1 MSPKSPKKGKG
12 TPGLKAAEAPPV
24 VAQDVFEPEQ
34 PEAPRVSPFEAIKR
48 INDFGQDF
56 WPSRDLARLIGYSDY
71 RNFTDVIG
79 KAKIAC
85 KNSGQEPS
93 DHFGDVTDMI
103 PIGRG
108 GKRAVPAVELSRYAC
123 YLVIQNADPEKKLIA
138 AGQTYFAVQT
148 RRQELASQDQA
159 VEDQQ
164 RLVIRSKMREHNLRL
179 ADAAKDAGV
188 TEPRDYAIFQNH
200 GYQGLYG
207 GLGVREIHQRKGL
220 GKSQEI
226 LDHMGSTELAA
237 NLFRAT
243 QTEQKLRRE
252 GITGKANA
260 NRTHLEIGRIVRK
273 TIAEIGGAMPEDLPS
288 APSLKGLAAK
298 ERKAAKVVG
307 ASKDEKDS

>member
-1 MSPKSPKKGKG
+1 VSPESQKKAKG
-12 TPGLKAAEAPPV
+12 SASLRATEGLPAN
-24 VAQDVFEPEQ
+24 AQGGFEPDQ

-48 INDFGQDF
+48 TNEFDQDF
-56 WPSRDLARLIGYSDY
+56 WPSRDLARLIGYNDY
-71 RNFTDVIG
+71 RNFSDVIAR
-79 KAKIAC
+79 AKVAC
-85 KNSGQEPS
+85 KNSGHEPS

-103 PIGRG
+103 PIGKG
-108 GKRAVPAVELSRYAC
+108 GRRAVPAVELSRYAC

-148 RRQELASQDQA
+148 RRQELADQDQA

-179 ADAAKDAGV
+179 ADAAKSAGV
-188 TEPRDYAIFQNH
+188 TEPWDYAIFQNH

-207 GLGVREIHQRKGL
+207 GLGVREIHKRKGL
-220 GKSQEI
+220 GNSQEI

-260 NRTHLEIGRIVRK
+260 NRTHLEIGKIVRE
-273 TIAEIGGAMPEDLPS
+273 TIKRIGGTMPEDLPS
-288 APSLKGLAAK
+288 VPSLKMLEAK
-298 ERKAAKVVG
+298 ERKAAKALEG
-307 ASKDEKDS
+307 SKDEKE